1 MSKSSDHL
9 PDDVNAAPAIRP
21 VFKRSLADSLA
32 ARVQSLIGSGR
43 YAVGERLPS
52 IAQMARDYNV
62 GSPTLREAIKRLEA
76 LGLVSVRHGSGVY
89 VRNLAPPIFVTNPIH
104 TGTPSKKMLLDLI
117 EARMPIEVETVG
129 LAARHATPDHLGE
142 MERLL
147 AAAAGEMGNP
157 AVLGPLN
164 MGFHCEIA
172 KASGNGVLAQL
183 VEQMVDLFRE
193 EQRVIL
199 DIHGPRDRDH
209 REHRELLAVVREQ
222 DEGRARE
229 LMAAHL
235 GGVQRAIRAWDEAD
249 PTHRS

>member
-9 PDDVNAAPAIRP
+9 SNVSTTTAIRP
-21 VFKRSLADSLA
+21 VTKRNLADSLA
-32 ARVQSLIGSGR
+32 GRVQSLIASGR

-62 GSPTLREAIKRLEA
+62 GPPTLREAIKKLEA
-76 LGLVSVRHGSGVY
+76 LGLVTVRHGSGVF
-89 VRNLAPPIFVTNPIH
+89 VRNVAPPIFVTSPIH
-104 TGTPSKKMLLDLI
+104 TGTPSRKMLLDLI

-129 LAARHATPDHLGE
+129 LATRNATQAHLQE

-147 AAAAGEMGNP
+147 ETAAGEMGNP
-157 AVLGPLN
+157 SVLGPLN
-164 MGFHCEIA
+164 MAFHCEIA

-199 DIHGPRDRDH
+199 DIHGLRERDH
-209 REHRELLAVVREQ
+209 QEHLELLAVVRGG
-222 DEGRARE
+222 DVTKARE
-229 LMAAHL
+229 CMAAHL
-235 GGVQRAIRAWDEAD
+235 GGVRQAIQAWDGGD
-249 PTHRS
+249 PLNRT